1 MDGCLSL
8 KVHTEMT
15 IHIEKKS
22 FQSFISL
29 RELDNYQVVLV
40 LMLIHHSTSGAARY
54 IHMDKLHFL
63 FDLAICNRS
72 YQGLPKFT
80 IPPWKVDNELKR
92 KLIIL
97 TKNNII
103 LQSNKDNKVRF
114 SLSEKGKSN
123 LKNVLEIENFHNLNN
138 KIAELCK
145 NISTSNFEKSRIVF

>member
-1 MDGCLSL
+1 
-8 KVHTEMT
+8 MT
-15 IHIEKKS
+15 IHIEKKP
-22 FQSFISL
+22 FQSFINL

-40 LMLIHHSTSGAARY
+40 LMLIHHSTSGSARY

-72 YQGLPKFT
+72 YNGLPKFT

-92 KLIIL
+92 KLIL
-97 TKNNII
+97 LSQNSII
-103 LQSNKDNKVRF
+103 LQSNINNKVRF
-114 SLSEKGKSN
+114 SLSEKGESS
-123 LKNVLEIENFHNLNN
+123 LKNILEIESFHSLNN